1 MCQCRKAQIARQARR
16 STPHEV
22 TGKYLVV
29 SEKVRKRLDARSR
42 YLERRQVEGPLGM
55 SAFYAPTR

>member
-1 MCQCRKAQIARQARR
+1 MGRVPMPKSANRTSSQEI
-16 STPHEV
+16 EV

-29 SEKVRKRLDARSR
+29 SEKVRKRLEARSR
-42 YLERRQVEGPLGM
+42 YLERRQVEGPSGM

>member
-1 MCQCRKAQIARQARR
+1 MGRVPMPKSANRT
-16 STPHEV
+16 STPQEV

-29 SEKVRKRLDARSR
+29 SEKFRKQLEARSR
-42 YLERRQVEGPLGM
+42 HLERRQVEGPSGM